1 MSDSLYI
8 LRAKN
13 VAARRLGE
21 ELMIMSAHD
30 SALFNLNPTAA
41 ILWDAADG
49 KTPLAEIVARDICP
63 RFEIDPATALS
74 DARETAEALATH
86 GILQVSS
93 SPLAE
98 TTESSS

>member
-13 VAARRLGE
+13 VAARRIGE

-30 SALFNLNPTAA
+30 SALFSLNQTAA

-49 KTPLAEIVARDICP
+49 VTPLADIVARDVCP
-63 RFEIDPATALS
+63 LFDIDPVIALS
-74 DARETAEALATH
+74 DARETAEGLATH
-86 GILQVSS
+86 GILRVSP

-98 TTESSS
+98 TTESTT